1 MIFYELIDHDGMGN
15 FTLYYFCELKN
26 AERFQRNN
34 PRYVI
39 YERETEDEPE

>member
-1 MIFYELIDHDGMGN
+1 MIFYELIDFDIEDS
-15 FTLYYFCELKN
+15 TAYYFFSLSN
-26 AERFQRNN
+26 AERFQKNN